1 MLRISDAP
9 GGEGVFACPTC
20 THVGFHML
28 RISDASVSCWH
39 VASEMRRM
47 QSPTQGVGCM
57 SCDRGKYARR
67 RCAGGEGVFSHAPRA
82 RTWGFTCYASPMRF
96 RAVGCPAR
104 LRRAWL
110 RGDLRM
116 PHVHARGVSRVTHL
130 RCASGRSGCPARLR
144 RAWLRGGIF
153 ACPTCTHVGFRML
166 RISDALPCGRVS
178 CASPMRL
185 VERGSSYAPRARTWG
200 FACYASPMRCRVVGF
215 QMLRISDA
223 FPMRGGS
230 ETRGM

>member
-9 GGEGVFACPTC
+9 GG
-20 THVGFHML
+20 
-28 RISDASVSCWH
+28 RVSL
-39 VASEMRRM
+39 
-47 QSPTQGVGCM
+47 
-57 SCDRGKYARR
+57 
-67 RCAGGEGVFSHAPRA
+67 HAPRA
-82 RTWGFTCYASPMRF
+82 RTWGFTCYASPMRPS
-96 RAVGCPAR
+96 RAGMSHRRCAGCKAPRKAWGACRVIVVNMRVGDAQEGRVCF
-104 LRRAWL
+104 
-110 RGDLRM
+110 RM